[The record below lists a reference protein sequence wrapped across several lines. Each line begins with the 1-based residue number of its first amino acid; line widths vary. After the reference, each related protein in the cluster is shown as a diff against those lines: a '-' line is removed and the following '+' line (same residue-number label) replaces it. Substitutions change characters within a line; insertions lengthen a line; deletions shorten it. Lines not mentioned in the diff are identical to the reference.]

1 MRNSLTG
8 SDVWSWM
15 RDFRALHDGI
25 AVDIASIPLC
35 AILRHMSSASDI
47 THTASIYAIAQAQKG
62 VLACLLAK
70 LLWPLFPPLYVLIL
84 PVQFFFVY
92 RLASLTRIGYP
103 PIWVIGTLFPLLDLL
118 LLFLLAKE
126 STDQIRSA
134 GFHVGM
140 TGANLKAIAAA
151 DAADKPDIS

>member
-1 MRNSLTG
+1 MNTP
-8 SDVWSWM
+8 SDT
-15 RDFRALHDGI
+15 
-25 AVDIASIPLC
+25 P
-35 AILRHMSSASDI
+35 
-47 THTASIYAIAQAQKG
+47 HTAAPLYAIAKAQKG

-92 RLASLTRIGYP
+92 RLAALTRIGYP
-103 PIWVIGTLFPLLDLL
+103 PIWVVGTIFPLLDLL

-126 STDQIRSA
+126 STERLRAA

-151 DAADKPDIS
+151 VSEDRPDTSQG